1 LAAAKSLRK
10 SLPGILR
17 FPLLETRRPN
27 PPIRSGLHY
36 RYARIG
42 FPHGTVYFKIIG
54 FGEPTTYRICQF
66 RSPGDGEEMERRLAA
81 IVCADVAGYS
91 RMMGADEEG
100 THAAFKAHRSATYP
114 IILNHGGR
122 VVKNTGDGFLL
133 EFPSIVGAIESSI
146 AMQALMAERN
156 NHLPGDRVMQFR
168 LGVHMGDVIADEDEV
183 FGDGVNIAVRLEAV
197 AAPGGVAVSAKAYHE
212 ASKHLSVTLVDAG
225 SHRFKNIEDT
235 INVWTW
241 APSGS
246 DARGREPKSTSSLP
260 AQYRTAIVGVLPFA
274 NLSDSS
280 DEYFS
285 DGLTEDLIH
294 ALSLQSFYRVLSRN
308 STFSFKD
315 KNLSARLIAREID
328 ATYLI
333 QGSVRRAG
341 TKIRVTAEL
350 VAPENGE
357 QLWTGRYDRD
367 IGDLFA
373 MQDEITTSLSAALAP
388 EIYRAEASAPSR
400 SSSTDLTAW
409 DRFLRGLSHY
419 YRHTK
424 ADFEASIDLFREAI
438 ALDPALAIA
447 RAYLATI
454 MVQGV
459 QYGWI
464 KSTSQLWTEAMNL
477 AESSVRL
484 DPHSSFAFSIL
495 SYMHAMEGHY
505 EAAMEAAKRAVKLNP
520 YDMGARGVLGI
531 SHLVIGEHRQAI
543 ELFSAA
549 VQRGNSDPRYKWA
562 ALNAF
567 SHYLVGQY
575 DASLSWA
582 REALYLNPNHLQ
594 VLAVR
599 AAALAQLGR
608 TEEAAKAA
616 EVLLTNFP
624 GLTVERHLRNF
635 RWKTPADI
643 AHFRDGLLK
652 AGVPFSKLTLVD
664 STSKRTA

>member
-1 LAAAKSLRK
+1 
-10 SLPGILR
+10 
-17 FPLLETRRPN
+17 
-27 PPIRSGLHY
+27 
-36 RYARIG
+36 
-42 FPHGTVYFKIIG
+42 
-54 FGEPTTYRICQF
+54 
-66 RSPGDGEEMERRLAA
+66 MERRLAA

-91 RMMGADEEG
+91 RMMGADEAG
-100 THAAFKAHRSATYP
+100 THAAFKAHRSAVYP
-114 IILNHGGR
+114 VILNHGGR
-122 VVKNTGDGFLL
+122 IVKNTGDGFLL
-133 EFPSIVGAIESSI
+133 EFPSIVGAIESAI
-146 AMQALMAERN
+146 AMQTLMAERN
-156 NHLPGDRVMQFR
+156 GHLPADRVMQFR

-183 FGDGVNIAVRLEAV
+183 FGDDVNIAVRLETVAV
-197 AAPGGVAVSAKAYHE
+197 PGGVAVSGKAYGE
-212 ASKHLSVTLVDAG
+212 ASKHLSATFVDSG
-225 SHRFKNIEDT
+225 NHRLKNIAEP

-241 APSGS
+241 KPAGS
-246 DARGREPKSTSSLP
+246 DAGREPRDTSNLP

-274 NLSDSS
+274 NRSDSA

-308 STFSFKD
+308 STFSFKG

-350 VAPENGE
+350 IAPESGE

-367 IGDLFA
+367 MGDLFA

-388 EIYRAEASAPSR
+388 EIYRAEASAPAR

-419 YRHTK
+419 YQQTK
-424 ADFEASIDLFREAI
+424 ADFEASIGLFREAI
-438 ALDPALAIA
+438 VLDPALSIA

-454 MVQGV
+454 QVQGV

-464 KSTSQLWTEAMNL
+464 RSTRELWTEAMNL

-484 DPHSSFAFSIL
+484 DPRSSFAFSIL
-495 SYMHAMEGHY
+495 SYVHAMEGNY
-505 EAAMEAAKRAVKLNP
+505 EAAMEAAKKAVKLNP

-531 SHLVIGEHRQAI
+531 CHLVIGEHRAAI
-543 ELFSAA
+543 ELFSTA
-549 VQRGNSDPRYKWA
+549 VQRGNSDPRYQWA
-562 ALNAF
+562 ALNTF
-567 SHYLVGQY
+567 SHYLLGQY

-582 REALYLNPNHLQ
+582 REALYMNPNHLQ

-599 AAALAQLGR
+599 SAALAQSGR
-608 TEEAAKAA
+608 TEEAAKAV
-616 EVLLTNFP
+616 EVLLGSFP
-624 GLTVERHLRNF
+624 GFTVERHLRNF
-635 RWKTPADI
+635 RWKTQADI
-643 AHFRDGLLK
+643 AHYRAGLLK
-652 AGVPFSKLTLVD
+652 AGLPSTKLTLVE
-664 STSKRTA
+664 SGSRRAANS

>member
-1 LAAAKSLRK
+1 
-10 SLPGILR
+10 
-17 FPLLETRRPN
+17 
-27 PPIRSGLHY
+27 
-36 RYARIG
+36 
-42 FPHGTVYFKIIG
+42 
-54 FGEPTTYRICQF
+54 
-66 RSPGDGEEMERRLAA
+66 MERRLAA

-91 RMMGADEEG
+91 RMMGADEAG
-100 THAAFKAHRSATYP
+100 THAAFKAHRSAIYP

-133 EFPSIVGAIESSI
+133 EFPSVVGAIESAVAI
-146 AMQALMAERN
+146 QALMAERN
-156 NHLPGDRVMQFR
+156 SHLPADRVMQFR
-168 LGVHMGDVIADEDEV
+168 LGIHMGDVIADEDEV

-197 AAPGGVAVSAKAYHE
+197 AVPGGVAVSAKAYHE
-212 ASKHLSVTLVDAG
+212 ASKHLSVALVDAG
-225 SHRFKNIEDT
+225 SHRFKNIEEAVS
-235 INVWTW
+235 VWTW
-241 APSGS
+241 QPGGS
-246 DARGREPKSTSSLP
+246 DTRGREPKDTSNLP
-260 AQYRTAIVGVLPFA
+260 AQYRTAIVGVLPFT
-274 NLSDSS
+274 NLSDSA

-285 DGLTEDLIH
+285 DGLTEDLIQ

-308 STFSFKD
+308 STFSFKG
-315 KNLSARLIAREID
+315 KSVNARLIAREID

-341 TKIRVTAEL
+341 AKIRVTAEL
-350 VAPENGE
+350 IAPENGE
-357 QLWTGRYDRD
+357 QLWAGRYDRD
-367 IGDLFA
+367 MGDLFA

-388 EIYRAEASAPSR
+388 EIFRAEASAPAR

-424 ADFEASIDLFREAI
+424 ADFDTSIGLFREAV
-438 ALDPALAIA
+438 ALDPALSIA

-464 KSTSQLWTEAMNL
+464 RSTRELWAEAMCL

-484 DPHSSFAFSIL
+484 DPRSSFAFSIL
-495 SYMHAMEGHY
+495 SYVHAMEGHY
-505 EAAMEAAKRAVKLNP
+505 EAAMEAAKTAVKLNP

-543 ELFSAA
+543 ELFSTA

-567 SHYLVGQY
+567 GHYLLGQY

-594 VLAVR
+594 VLSVR
-599 AAALAQLGR
+599 AAALAQSGR
-608 TEEAAKAA
+608 TEEAANAA
-616 EVLLTNFP
+616 EVLMNSYP

-635 RWKTPADI
+635 RWKLQADI
-643 AHFRDGLLK
+643 AHYRDGLLK
-652 AGVPFSKLTLVD
+652 AGVPSTKLTLVEPVP
-664 STSKRTA
+664 KRTANS

>member
-1 LAAAKSLRK
+1 
-10 SLPGILR
+10 
-17 FPLLETRRPN
+17 
-27 PPIRSGLHY
+27 
-36 RYARIG
+36 
-42 FPHGTVYFKIIG
+42 
-54 FGEPTTYRICQF
+54 
-66 RSPGDGEEMERRLAA
+66 MERRLAA

-100 THAAFKAHRSATYP
+100 THAAFKAHRSAIYP
-114 IILNHGGR
+114 VILNHGGR

-133 EFPSIVGAIESSI
+133 EFPSIVGAIESAI
-146 AMQALMAERN
+146 AVQTLMVERN
-156 NHLPGDRVMQFR
+156 NQLPADRVMQFR

-183 FGDGVNIAVRLEAV
+183 FGDGVNIAVRLESV
-197 AAPGGVAVSAKAYHE
+197 AAPGGIAVSAKAHHE
-212 ASKHLSVTLVDAG
+212 ASKHLGVRLVDAG
-225 SHRFKNIEDT
+225 IHRFKNIDEPVD
-235 INVWTW
+235 VWTW
-241 APSGS
+241 EPGKP
-246 DARGREPKSTSSLP
+246 DACAHEPRSTTNLS

-274 NLSDSS
+274 NLNDGA

-308 STFSFKD
+308 STFAFKG
-315 KNLSARLIAREID
+315 KNLSARLIARETD
-328 ATYLI
+328 ATYLV

-350 VAPENGE
+350 IAPENGE

-373 MQDEITTSLSAALAP
+373 MQDEITTDLSAALAP
-388 EIYRAEASAPSR
+388 EIFRAEASAPVR

-419 YRHTK
+419 YRQTRP
-424 ADFEASIDLFREAI
+424 DFEASIALFREAI

-447 RAYLATI
+447 RAYLGTI
-454 MVQGV
+454 LVQGV

-464 KSTSQLWTEAMNL
+464 RSTRELWAEAIEL

-484 DPHSSFAFSIL
+484 DPRSSFAFSIL
-495 SYMHAMEGHY
+495 SYVHAIEGNY
-505 EAAMEAAKRAVKLNP
+505 EAALEAAKRAIGLNP
-520 YDMGARGVLGI
+520 YDMGACGVLGFC
-531 SHLVIGEHRQAI
+531 HLVVGEHRQAI
-543 ELFSAA
+543 ELFSMA
-549 VQRGNSDPRYKWA
+549 VQKGSIDPRYQWA

-567 SHYLVGQY
+567 SHYQLRQY

-582 REALYLNPNHLQ
+582 REALYLNPTHLQ

-599 AAALAQLGR
+599 TAALAQMGR
-608 TEEAAKAA
+608 RDDAAQAA
-616 EVLLTNFP
+616 EVLLSRFP

-635 RWKTPADI
+635 RWKIQADI
-643 AHFRDGLLK
+643 AHYREGLLK
-652 AGVPFSKLTLVD
+652 AGIPSTRLTLVEMVP
-664 STSKRTA
+664 KRTA